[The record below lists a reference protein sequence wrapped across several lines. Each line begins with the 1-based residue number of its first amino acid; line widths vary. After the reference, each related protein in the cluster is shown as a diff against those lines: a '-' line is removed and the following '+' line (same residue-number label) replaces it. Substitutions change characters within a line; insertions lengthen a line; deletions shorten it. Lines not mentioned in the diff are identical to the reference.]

1 MKTRLHYI
9 IGFIVLVGIEVC
21 IGVFYFNH
29 FIRSYIGD
37 VIVVWVLYCLFR
49 SFIPKRFSSYGVA
62 LGILAFSF
70 VVEFLQKAHIAD
82 VLGVENPFLRTLIGT
97 SFAVEDLWSYAA
109 GTAVTLIE
117 IYIYRQLKKRKT
129 ND

>member
-1 MKTRLHYI
+1 MKARLPYI

-49 SFIPKRFSSYGVA
+49 SFIPRKFSSYGGA

-70 VVEFLQKAHIAD
+70 AVEFLQKAHIAD

-117 IYIYRQLKKRKT
+117 IYIFRKLKKEEQK
-129 ND
+129 